1 MRYATIAPNG
11 RILGIFTCEPD
22 LLSDRPKPDDAI
34 FVECPTANAVNSYW
48 SGNEFVDKQPSGITH
63 TVDGNT
69 VTITGLPDNAIINV
83 TLPDRYEVYQAST
96 EFSISLPGPGGYVFQ
111 IDPWPYLKK
120 TFAVLIEG

>member
-1 MRYATIAPNG
+1 MRYATVASNG
-11 RILGIFTCEPD
+11 RIVGIFTCEPE
-22 LLSDRPKPDDAI
+22 LLPLRPKPDGAEFI
-34 FVECPTANAVNSYW
+34 ECESANAANSYW
-48 SGNEFVDKQPSGITH
+48 NGSEFVDKQPSSVTH
-63 TVDGNT
+63 TVAGNT
-69 VTITGLPDNAIINV
+69 VTITGLPDNTIINI